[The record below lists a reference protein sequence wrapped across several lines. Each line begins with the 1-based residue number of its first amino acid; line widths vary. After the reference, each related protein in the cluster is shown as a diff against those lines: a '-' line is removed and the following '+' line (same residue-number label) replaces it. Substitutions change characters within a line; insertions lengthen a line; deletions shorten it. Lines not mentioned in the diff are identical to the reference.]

1 MENNKPAR
9 PKSGCSHL
17 KLWEVLIIW
26 ISWGYFGVLDGWLL
40 MRGGS
45 HKGLTVPANRTPTKR
60 AIFII
65 YATDIDIIKEIKGDV
80 KNQA

>member
-1 MENNKPAR
+1 
-9 PKSGCSHL
+9 
-17 KLWEVLIIW
+17 
-26 ISWGYFGVLDGWLL
+26 

-45 HKGLTVPANRTPTKR
+45 HKGSTVPANRTPTKR